1 MPNICC
7 NGFPQR
13 LPYSA
18 SAEADKRALTQTVY
32 PPTGV
37 AFEVRSLPSIHDQAG
52 PFSVFHPSP

>member
-13 LPYSA
+13 PPYSV

-37 AFEVRSLPSIHDQAG
+37 AFEVRSPPSIQIRQGHF
-52 PFSVFHPSP
+52 PSVT